1 MLVDWTATTLRVGV
15 RFFVAL
21 MLQNRRIEEVVSWR
35 MGFGGER
42 RNNIIIAV
50 EYVQKEKYTASGV

>member
-35 MGFGGER
+35 KGEKKE
-42 RNNIIIAV
+42 II
-50 EYVQKEKYTASGV
+50 

>member
-21 MLQNRRIEEVVSWR
+21 MLL
-35 MGFGGER
+35 GELLGSSD
-42 RNNIIIAV
+42 V
-50 EYVQKEKYTASGV
+50 SGV